1 MTIKKP
7 MKVKTSGAQKPAA
20 SGDQPASAGGAAIAN
35 RFKLEVPAEAPKK
48 ASLSGPAV
56 TAAFIAALLSLGV
69 AGFLAFTLWK
79 HWEFL
84 MPV

>member
-7 MKVKTSGAQKPAA
+7 MKVKPSGASKPAA
-20 SGDQPASAGGAAIAN
+20 EGDKPASTGGAAIAN
-35 RFKLEVPAEAPKK
+35 RFKLDVPAEPPK
-48 ASLSGPAV
+48 ASASGPAV

-69 AGFLAFTLWK
+69 AGFLTYLMWK